1 VPRRAPEPSEH
12 RTQQLHLVQ
21 ALTEARALASQ
32 RGTGRWG
39 ELSAR
44 LDRILAVV
52 GTDGGEVPDVP
63 PPAGFDRI
71 DRGAVTVDPAAA
83 DRLVATLGTLS
94 DGPDAEPTEAVLRV
108 VGELEAHLPRPRRR
122 GRGS

>member
-1 VPRRAPEPSEH
+1 MPRRGPEPSEH

-21 ALTEARALASQ
+21 ALTEAHVLASR

-39 ELSAR
+39 ELTDR
-44 LDRILAVV
+44 LERILAVV

-71 DRGAVTVDPAAA
+71 DRSAATIDPAAA

-94 DGPDAEPTEAVLRV
+94 DGPGAEPTEAVLRV
-108 VGELEAHLPRPRRR
+108 VGELEAHLPRPRRGWR
-122 GRGS
+122 SS